1 MANILEYLEWRGD
14 LPLSSV
20 PFNEVDAAILARLSY
35 LPLEAVLENQGGTKQ
50 SGKAKELTV
59 AQAMEAL
66 AAADAEQLRFLWHED
81 PKLINALRASRRFA
95 QLSIFSYSER
105 LDIPSQTQF
114 AAVSIRLAPA
124 LCYVPRHGRYACRLA
139 GGFEYGLC
147 LPCPLAGACSGI
159 FGGACKREHRRI
171 YHQRAFQGWQP
182 CGVCGCFLHRDGAK
196 TGAHGL

>member
-66 AAADAEQLRFLWHED
+66 Q
-81 PKLINALRASRRFA
+81 RRMR
-95 QLSIFSYSER
+95 SS
-105 LDIPSQTQF
+105 
-114 AAVSIRLAPA
+114 
-124 LCYVPRHGRYACRLA
+124 C
-139 GGFEYGLC
+139 GF
-147 LPCPLAGACSGI
+147 
-159 FGGACKREHRRI
+159 
-171 YHQRAFQGWQP
+171 
-182 CGVCGCFLHRDGAK
+182 CGMK
-196 TGAHGL
+196 TRS